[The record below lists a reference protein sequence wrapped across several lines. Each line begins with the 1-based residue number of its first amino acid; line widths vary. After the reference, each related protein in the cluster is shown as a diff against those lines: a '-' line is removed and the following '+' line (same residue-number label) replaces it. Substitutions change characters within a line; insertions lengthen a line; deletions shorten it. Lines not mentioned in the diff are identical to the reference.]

1 VCQGECILLWGDKT
15 YVMGILNTTPDS
27 FSGDGIGLNVSHAV
41 EKGVEFVKEGANI
54 LDVGGMST
62 RPASMYGSVDVVS
75 EEEEI
80 SRVLPVIKLL
90 VSEVD
95 VPISIDTY
103 RSSVASIALSEGA
116 TIVNDI
122 WGFKKDPL
130 MSSIVAEA
138 GAHIVLMHNTDDPEY
153 DDVVSDV
160 IADLGNTV
168 AKAIRC
174 GVDPSKIII
183 DPGIGF
189 AKNSEQNLEIIRRLA
204 EFKKLGHPILI
215 GTSRKST
222 IGMVLDLPVDQRL
235 EGTAATVALSIA
247 NGADVIRVHDVK
259 EMSRVATMTDA
270 IVRGW
275 NH

>member
-1 VCQGECILLWGDKT
+1 MCIRDS
-15 YVMGILNTTPDS
+15 S
-27 FSGDGIGLNVSHAV
+27 FSGDGTGLDVRHAV
-41 EKGVEFVKEGANI
+41 EKGIEFVKEGADI

-62 RPASMYGSVDVVS
+62 RPSSMYGTVDVVS

-80 SRVLPVIKLL
+80 CRILPVVRLL

-103 RSSVASIALSEGA
+103 RSSVATVALSEGA

-122 WGFKKDPL
+122 WGLKKDPS
-130 MSSIVAEA
+130 MSSLVAES
-138 GAHIVLMHNTDDPEY
+138 GAYIVLMHNTGDPRYE
-153 DDVVSDV
+153 DVVSDV
-160 IADLGNTV
+160 ISDLEGTV
-168 AKAIRC
+168 AKAIKC
-174 GVDPSKIII
+174 GVDPTKIII

-189 AKNSEQNLEIIRRLA
+189 AKNSEQNLEIIRRLG
-204 EFKKLGHPILI
+204 EFKRLGYPILI

-222 IGMVLDLPVDQRL
+222 IGTVLDLPVDQRL

-270 IVRGW
+270 VVRGW
-275 NH
+275 SH

>member
-1 VCQGECILLWGDKT
+1 MLWGDKT

-27 FSGDGIGLNVSHAV
+27 FSGDGTGLDVRHAV
-41 EKGVEFVKEGANI
+41 EKGIEFVKEGADI

-62 RPASMYGSVDVVS
+62 RPSSMYGTVDVVS

-80 SRVLPVIKLL
+80 CRILPGVRLL

-103 RSSVASIALSEGA
+103 RSSVATVALSEGA

-122 WGFKKDPL
+122 WGLKKDPSL
-130 MSSIVAEA
+130 SSLVAES
-138 GAHIVLMHNTDDPEY
+138 GAYIVLMHNTGDPRY
-153 DDVVSDV
+153 QDVVSDV
-160 IADLGNTV
+160 ISDLEGTV
-168 AKAIRC
+168 AKAIKC
-174 GVDPSKIII
+174 GVDPTKIII

-189 AKNSEQNLEIIRRLA
+189 AKNSEQNLEIIRRLG
-204 EFKKLGHPILI
+204 EFKRLGYPILI

-222 IGMVLDLPVDQRL
+222 IGTVLDLPVDQRL

-247 NGADVIRVHDVK
+247 NGADVIRVLDGK

-270 IVRGW
+270 VVRGW
-275 NH
+275 SH